1 MKMLVVDDEFNNRIL
16 MGRLLEAHGTVDM
29 VIDGREAVDAFLMA
43 HAENAPYD
51 MIFMD
56 IMMPNMDGHQ
66 AVQAI
71 RKKEGEMGIVSRH
84 EVKVIMVTA
93 LDSPKEAMKS
103 YYHDGCTDYVTK
115 PITKQKIDHI
125 VHGGTDGQQ
134 PGASAGPSVSAD
146 TGV

>member
-1 MKMLVVDDEFNNRIL
+1 MGAEGPSLSEMEYKAMKMLVVDDELNNRVL
-16 MGRLLEAHGTVDM
+16 MGRLLESYGPVDL
-29 VIDGREAVDAFLMA
+29 VVDGREAVEAFHMA
-43 HAENAPYD
+43 HAENAPYT

-71 RKKEGEMGIVSRH
+71 RKKEAELGIVSRQ
-84 EVKVIMVTA
+84 EVRVIMVTA

-115 PITKQKIDHI
+115 PITKQKIDHLMQ
-125 VHGGTDGQQ
+125 GMQG
-134 PGASAGPSVSAD
+134 
-146 TGV
+146 